1 MYGYCW
7 EKIDVGHYWDL
18 KQLTKANAHWV
29 VLWASTSKL

>member
-18 KQLTKANAHWV
+18 KQLIKANARRV
-29 VLWASTSKL
+29 VLWASMS

>member
-18 KQLTKANAHWV
+18 KQLIKANAHRV
-29 VLWASTSKL
+29 VLWAATSKL